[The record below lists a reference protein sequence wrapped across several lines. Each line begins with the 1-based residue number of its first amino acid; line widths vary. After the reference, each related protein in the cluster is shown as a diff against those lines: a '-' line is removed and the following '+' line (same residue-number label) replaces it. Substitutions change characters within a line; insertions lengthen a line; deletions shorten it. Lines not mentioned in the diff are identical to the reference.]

1 MSDIYFG
8 TAGWS
13 YKDWEGTV
21 YPDNIEANFD
31 QLTYISTYFDVV
43 ELNTTFYNPPSIYM
57 SRSWVKKTSNN
68 PNFKFTAKLWQKFT
82 HERGTVLKE
91 EEKAFKDGIAPLME
105 NGKLGALLIQFPWS
119 FKNNSENRKVIESIS
134 DRLREYPLV
143 IEFRH
148 NSWLKNEILF
158 FLRDNNIGFCNIDQ
172 PVIGESIKPTDF
184 VTSEIGYIR
193 LHGRNYKDWFRKEA
207 GRDDRYNY
215 LYSSSELEEWVQK
228 IKKMKD
234 KSRQIY
240 VIANN
245 HYRGQAATNALQL
258 KSMYY
263 EKKVKVP
270 EQLLLN
276 YPELEKIKTN
286 N

>member
-172 PVIGESIKPTDF
+172 PVIGESIKPTNF

-234 KSRQIY
+234 KMHC
-240 VIANN
+240 N
-245 HYRGQAATNALQL
+245 
-258 KSMYY
+258 
-263 EKKVKVP
+263 
-270 EQLLLN
+270 
-276 YPELEKIKTN
+276 
-286 N
+286 

>member
-1 MSDIYFG
+1 
-8 TAGWS
+8 
-13 YKDWEGTV
+13 
-21 YPDNIEANFD
+21 
-31 QLTYISTYFDVV
+31 
-43 ELNTTFYNPPSIYM
+43 M

-172 PVIGESIKPTDF
+172 PVIGESIKPTNF

-276 YPELEKIKTN
+276 YPELEKIKTDN
-286 N
+286 